1 MDTPA
6 SLTSKRIGCIGCG
19 NMGGAILG
27 GLAEVPGLELYG
39 YNRTPQRLE
48 PLCAKGVT
56 AVPDIPGI
64 AARCDILVIGVKP
77 YLVGGVLAE
86 ALPSLKPETV
96 IISIA
101 AGVTLH
107 DLRDAVQGHC
117 HVVRVMPN
125 TPALVGAGVFG
136 IQEDPALPKDVFAM
150 ILDLF
155 GLLGSTIVLP
165 EKKFN
170 AFMALVGCGPAYVF
184 HFMDALAEAGVT
196 MGFTRQEALELVT
209 QLVLGSAKLAALP
222 GSHPAILREQVCSP
236 AGVTIAAVN
245 HLDRTAVRG
254 HRLLKDKRDEL
265 MRQFFLIVRENKAL
279 RAKVEAGIEEANRA
293 MTVASSVMSPEMLQ
307 QALLYPK
314 QSATLDMT
322 FKNIMSVSVPIYEF
336 HTKSEDAASIY
347 PYGFA
352 QTSGELDDALG
363 ALASVFQ
370 DMLELAQAEKKTQL
384 LASEIEKTR
393 RRVNA
398 LEYVMIPEMEKNI
411 KYISMKLEE
420 NDRATKVRLMKV
432 KDMVLKDAHEFED

>member
-6 SLTSKRIGCIGCG
+6 SLSSKRIGCIGCG

-48 PLCAKGVT
+48 PLCAKGIT

-96 IISIA
+96 VISIA

-107 DLRDAVQGHC
+107 DLRDAVQGRC

-222 GSHPAILREQVCSP
+222 GSHPAILRELR
-236 AGVTIAAVN
+236 GVLEGIDDFSLENTE
-245 HLDRTAVRG
+245 R
-254 HRLLKDKRDEL
+254 
-265 MRQFFLIVRENKAL
+265 IVHAW
-279 RAKVEAGIEEANRA
+279 IEEKGYG
-293 MTVASSVMSPEMLQ
+293 MGQVMNTLRL
-307 QALLYPK
+307 ALVGAGKGPGMY
-314 QSATLDMT
+314 D
-322 FKNIMSVSVPIYEF
+322 V
-336 HTKSEDAASIY
+336 
-347 PYGFA
+347 
-352 QTSGELDDALG
+352 TSFIGK
-363 ALASVFQ
+363 
-370 DMLELAQAEKKTQL
+370 AECLKRIDNL
-384 LASEIEKTR
+384 L
-393 RRVNA
+393 N
-398 LEYVMIPEMEKNI
+398 N
-411 KYISMKLEE
+411 
-420 NDRATKVRLMKV
+420 
-432 KDMVLKDAHEFED
+432 LKPAE

>member
-6 SLTSKRIGCIGCG
+6 SLSSKRIGCIGCG
-19 NMGGAILG
+19 NMAGPSSA

-96 IISIA
+96 VISIA

-107 DLRDAVQGHC
+107 DLRDAVQGRC

-150 ILDLF
+150 ILGLF

-236 AGVTIAAVN
+236 AGRN
-245 HLDRTAVRG
+245 HRG
-254 HRLLKDKRDEL
+254 GQPPRSHR
-265 MRQFFLIVRENKAL
+265 
-279 RAKVEAGIEEANRA
+279 RA
-293 MTVASSVMSPEMLQ
+293 
-307 QALLYPK
+307 
-314 QSATLDMT
+314 
-322 FKNIMSVSVPIYEF
+322 
-336 HTKSEDAASIY
+336 
-347 PYGFA
+347 
-352 QTSGELDDALG
+352 
-363 ALASVFQ
+363 
-370 DMLELAQAEKKTQL
+370 
-384 LASEIEKTR
+384 
-393 RRVNA
+393 
-398 LEYVMIPEMEKNI
+398 
-411 KYISMKLEE
+411 
-420 NDRATKVRLMKV
+420 RLP
-432 KDMVLKDAHEFED
+432 H

>member
-1 MDTPA
+1 MGAAAKVGCGAFPHDGGGKRPLHFPVPDLFRTRHFQKRKIIDTPA

-96 IISIA
+96 VISIA

-107 DLRDAVQGHC
+107 DLRDAVQGRC

-254 HRLLKDKRDEL
+254 H
-265 MRQFFLIVRENKAL
+265 LIDAVLAAY
-279 RAKVEAGIEEANRA
+279 AK
-293 MTVASSVMSPEMLQ
+293 S
-307 QALLYPK
+307 
-314 QSATLDMT
+314 
-322 FKNIMSVSVPIYEF
+322 
-336 HTKSEDAASIY
+336 
-347 PYGFA
+347 
-352 QTSGELDDALG
+352 
-363 ALASVFQ
+363 
-370 DMLELAQAEKKTQL
+370 
-384 LASEIEKTR
+384 
-393 RRVNA
+393 
-398 LEYVMIPEMEKNI
+398 
-411 KYISMKLEE
+411 
-420 NDRATKVRLMKV
+420 
-432 KDMVLKDAHEFED
+432 

>member
-6 SLTSKRIGCIGCG
+6 SLSSKRIGCIGCG

-96 IISIA
+96 VISIA

-107 DLRDAVQGHC
+107 DLRDAVQG
-117 HVVRVMPN
+117 P
-125 TPALVGAGVFG
+125 GVFG
-136 IQEDPALPKDVFAM
+136 IQEDPALPKNVFAM

-254 HRLLKDKRDEL
+254 H
-265 MRQFFLIVRENKAL
+265 LIDAVLAAY
-279 RAKVEAGIEEANRA
+279 AK
-293 MTVASSVMSPEMLQ
+293 S
-307 QALLYPK
+307 
-314 QSATLDMT
+314 
-322 FKNIMSVSVPIYEF
+322 
-336 HTKSEDAASIY
+336 
-347 PYGFA
+347 
-352 QTSGELDDALG
+352 
-363 ALASVFQ
+363 
-370 DMLELAQAEKKTQL
+370 
-384 LASEIEKTR
+384 
-393 RRVNA
+393 
-398 LEYVMIPEMEKNI
+398 
-411 KYISMKLEE
+411 
-420 NDRATKVRLMKV
+420 
-432 KDMVLKDAHEFED
+432 

>member
-1 MDTPA
+1 MGAAAKLSRTTAEESGLFISLCRTCSARDIFRKGRSWTHRHPSPA
-6 SLTSKRIGCIGCG
+6 SVSAASAAATWAGPSSAG
-19 NMGGAILG
+19 
-27 GLAEVPGLELYG
+27 
-39 YNRTPQRLE
+39 TPQRLE

-96 IISIA
+96 VISIA

-107 DLRDAVQGHC
+107 DLRDAVQGRC

-254 HRLLKDKRDEL
+254 H
-265 MRQFFLIVRENKAL
+265 LIDAVLAAY
-279 RAKVEAGIEEANRA
+279 AK
-293 MTVASSVMSPEMLQ
+293 S
-307 QALLYPK
+307 
-314 QSATLDMT
+314 
-322 FKNIMSVSVPIYEF
+322 
-336 HTKSEDAASIY
+336 
-347 PYGFA
+347 
-352 QTSGELDDALG
+352 
-363 ALASVFQ
+363 
-370 DMLELAQAEKKTQL
+370 
-384 LASEIEKTR
+384 
-393 RRVNA
+393 
-398 LEYVMIPEMEKNI
+398 
-411 KYISMKLEE
+411 
-420 NDRATKVRLMKV
+420 
-432 KDMVLKDAHEFED
+432 

>member
-1 MDTPA
+1 M
-6 SLTSKRIGCIGCG
+6 
-19 NMGGAILG
+19 
-27 GLAEVPGLELYG
+27 
-39 YNRTPQRLE
+39 
-48 PLCAKGVT
+48 
-56 AVPDIPGI
+56 
-64 AARCDILVIGVKP
+64 KP

-96 IISIA
+96 VISIA

-107 DLRDAVQGHC
+107 DLRDAVQGRC

-150 ILDLF
+150 ILGLF

-254 HRLLKDKRDEL
+254 H
-265 MRQFFLIVRENKAL
+265 LIDAVLAAY
-279 RAKVEAGIEEANRA
+279 AK
-293 MTVASSVMSPEMLQ
+293 S
-307 QALLYPK
+307 
-314 QSATLDMT
+314 
-322 FKNIMSVSVPIYEF
+322 
-336 HTKSEDAASIY
+336 
-347 PYGFA
+347 
-352 QTSGELDDALG
+352 
-363 ALASVFQ
+363 
-370 DMLELAQAEKKTQL
+370 
-384 LASEIEKTR
+384 
-393 RRVNA
+393 
-398 LEYVMIPEMEKNI
+398 
-411 KYISMKLEE
+411 
-420 NDRATKVRLMKV
+420 
-432 KDMVLKDAHEFED
+432 

>member
-1 MDTPA
+1 M
-6 SLTSKRIGCIGCG
+6 KYGFIGCG

-39 YNRTPQRLE
+39 YNRPPQRLE

-64 AARCDILVIGVKP
+64 AARCDVLVIGVKP

-96 IISIA
+96 VISIA

-107 DLRDAVQGHC
+107 DLRDAVQGRC

-136 IQEDPALPKDVFAM
+136 IQEDPALPKDVFTM

-196 MGFTRQEALELVT
+196 MKYHVGTMIEIPRAALTAGEIAKEADFFSFGTNDLTQMTFGFSRDDAAKFLGAYYENKIYESDPFQHLDQVGVGKLVKMAAHDGRETRPD
-209 QLVLGSAKLAALP
+209 LGLGICGEHGGDPSSVEFCHNVGLDYVSCSPFRVPIARLAA
-222 GSHPAILREQVCSP
+222 
-236 AGVTIAAVN
+236 
-245 HLDRTAVRG
+245 
-254 HRLLKDKRDEL
+254 
-265 MRQFFLIVRENKAL
+265 
-279 RAKVEAGIEEANRA
+279 
-293 MTVASSVMSPEMLQ
+293 
-307 QALLYPK
+307 
-314 QSATLDMT
+314 
-322 FKNIMSVSVPIYEF
+322 
-336 HTKSEDAASIY
+336 
-347 PYGFA
+347 
-352 QTSGELDDALG
+352 
-363 ALASVFQ
+363 
-370 DMLELAQAEKKTQL
+370 AQA
-384 LASEIEKTR
+384 AI
-393 RRVNA
+393 
-398 LEYVMIPEMEKNI
+398 KNPR
-411 KYISMKLEE
+411 K
-420 NDRATKVRLMKV
+420 
-432 KDMVLKDAHEFED
+432 

>member
-1 MDTPA
+1 MKRMEPFRGRGFFYYSNHRRRDADDPQNQTMAWRPENFCRVRPYPNSSKPTAFNIEGDDT
-6 SLTSKRIGCIGCG
+6 LNQTFQKI
-19 NMGGAILG
+19 
-27 GLAEVPGLELYG
+27 
-39 YNRTPQRLE
+39 
-48 PLCAKGVT
+48 
-56 AVPDIPGI
+56 
-64 AARCDILVIGVKP
+64 
-77 YLVGGVLAE
+77 VGGVLAE

-107 DLRDAVQGHC
+107 DLRDAVQGRC

-136 IQEDPALPKDVFAM
+136 IQEEPALPKDVFAM

-254 HRLLKDKRDEL
+254 H
-265 MRQFFLIVRENKAL
+265 LIDAVLAAY
-279 RAKVEAGIEEANRA
+279 AK
-293 MTVASSVMSPEMLQ
+293 S
-307 QALLYPK
+307 
-314 QSATLDMT
+314 
-322 FKNIMSVSVPIYEF
+322 
-336 HTKSEDAASIY
+336 
-347 PYGFA
+347 
-352 QTSGELDDALG
+352 
-363 ALASVFQ
+363 
-370 DMLELAQAEKKTQL
+370 
-384 LASEIEKTR
+384 
-393 RRVNA
+393 
-398 LEYVMIPEMEKNI
+398 
-411 KYISMKLEE
+411 
-420 NDRATKVRLMKV
+420 
-432 KDMVLKDAHEFED
+432 

>member
-96 IISIA
+96 VISIA

-107 DLRDAVQGHC
+107 DLRDAVQGRC

-170 AFMALVGCGPAYVF
+170 ARQHGVAHLGELRAVGVARLFRCRWRG
-184 HFMDALAEAGVT
+184 DE
-196 MGFTRQEALELVT
+196 R
-209 QLVLGSAKLAALP
+209 
-222 GSHPAILREQVCSP
+222 R
-236 AGVTIAAVN
+236 
-245 HLDRTAVRG
+245 DRR
-254 HRLLKDKRDEL
+254 RDE
-265 MRQFFLIVRENKAL
+265 VL
-279 RAKVEAGIEEANRA
+279 RTEEAA
-293 MTVASSVMSPEMLQ
+293 
-307 QALLYPK
+307 K
-314 QSATLDMT
+314 
-322 FKNIMSVSVPIYEF
+322 
-336 HTKSEDAASIY
+336 
-347 PYGFA
+347 
-352 QTSGELDDALG
+352 
-363 ALASVFQ
+363 
-370 DMLELAQAEKKTQL
+370 
-384 LASEIEKTR
+384 
-393 RRVNA
+393 
-398 LEYVMIPEMEKNI
+398 
-411 KYISMKLEE
+411 
-420 NDRATKVRLMKV
+420 
-432 KDMVLKDAHEFED
+432 

>member
-48 PLCAKGVT
+48 PLCAKG
-56 AVPDIPGI
+56 
-64 AARCDILVIGVKP
+64 
-77 YLVGGVLAE
+77 
-86 ALPSLKPETV
+86 ETV
-96 IISIA
+96 VISIA

-107 DLRDAVQGHC
+107 DLRDAVQGRC

-254 HRLLKDKRDEL
+254 H
-265 MRQFFLIVRENKAL
+265 LIDAVLAAY
-279 RAKVEAGIEEANRA
+279 AK
-293 MTVASSVMSPEMLQ
+293 S
-307 QALLYPK
+307 
-314 QSATLDMT
+314 
-322 FKNIMSVSVPIYEF
+322 
-336 HTKSEDAASIY
+336 
-347 PYGFA
+347 
-352 QTSGELDDALG
+352 
-363 ALASVFQ
+363 
-370 DMLELAQAEKKTQL
+370 
-384 LASEIEKTR
+384 
-393 RRVNA
+393 
-398 LEYVMIPEMEKNI
+398 
-411 KYISMKLEE
+411 
-420 NDRATKVRLMKV
+420 
-432 KDMVLKDAHEFED
+432 

>member
-6 SLTSKRIGCIGCG
+6 SLSSKRIGCIGCG

-96 IISIA
+96 VISIA

-107 DLRDAVQGHC
+107 DLRDAVQGRC

-236 AGVTIAAVN
+236 AGVTTSIAPPCAVTS
-245 HLDRTAVRG
+245 LTRYLPPTQRVSPERKRFPIPRWREKRPGGTFFETFTRRTAVPQTPAER
-254 HRLLKDKRDEL
+254 
-265 MRQFFLIVRENKAL
+265 V
-279 RAKVEAGIEEANRA
+279 
-293 MTVASSVMSPEMLQ
+293 SP
-307 QALLYPK
+307 
-314 QSATLDMT
+314 
-322 FKNIMSVSVPIYEF
+322 
-336 HTKSEDAASIY
+336 
-347 PYGFA
+347 
-352 QTSGELDDALG
+352 
-363 ALASVFQ
+363 
-370 DMLELAQAEKKTQL
+370 
-384 LASEIEKTR
+384 
-393 RRVNA
+393 
-398 LEYVMIPEMEKNI
+398 
-411 KYISMKLEE
+411 
-420 NDRATKVRLMKV
+420 
-432 KDMVLKDAHEFED
+432 

>member
-1 MDTPA
+1 MGAAAKLSRTTAEESGLFISLCRTCSARDIFRKGRSWTHRHPSPA
-6 SLTSKRIGCIGCG
+6 SVSAASAAATWAGPSSAGS
-19 NMGGAILG
+19 
-27 GLAEVPGLELYG
+27 
-39 YNRTPQRLE
+39 PQRLE

-96 IISIA
+96 VISIA

-107 DLRDAVQGHC
+107 DLRDAVQGRC

-254 HRLLKDKRDEL
+254 H
-265 MRQFFLIVRENKAL
+265 LIDAVLAAY
-279 RAKVEAGIEEANRA
+279 AK
-293 MTVASSVMSPEMLQ
+293 S
-307 QALLYPK
+307 
-314 QSATLDMT
+314 
-322 FKNIMSVSVPIYEF
+322 
-336 HTKSEDAASIY
+336 
-347 PYGFA
+347 
-352 QTSGELDDALG
+352 
-363 ALASVFQ
+363 
-370 DMLELAQAEKKTQL
+370 
-384 LASEIEKTR
+384 
-393 RRVNA
+393 
-398 LEYVMIPEMEKNI
+398 
-411 KYISMKLEE
+411 
-420 NDRATKVRLMKV
+420 
-432 KDMVLKDAHEFED
+432 

>member
-64 AARCDILVIGVKP
+64 AARCDVLVIGVKP

-96 IISIA
+96 VISIA

-107 DLRDAVQGHC
+107 DLRDAVQGRC

-136 IQEDPALPKDVFAM
+136 IQEDPALPKNVFAM

-209 QLVLGSAKLAALP
+209 QLVL
-222 GSHPAILREQVCSP
+222 REQVCSP

-254 HRLLKDKRDEL
+254 H
-265 MRQFFLIVRENKAL
+265 LIDAVLAAY
-279 RAKVEAGIEEANRA
+279 AK
-293 MTVASSVMSPEMLQ
+293 S
-307 QALLYPK
+307 
-314 QSATLDMT
+314 
-322 FKNIMSVSVPIYEF
+322 
-336 HTKSEDAASIY
+336 
-347 PYGFA
+347 
-352 QTSGELDDALG
+352 
-363 ALASVFQ
+363 
-370 DMLELAQAEKKTQL
+370 
-384 LASEIEKTR
+384 
-393 RRVNA
+393 
-398 LEYVMIPEMEKNI
+398 
-411 KYISMKLEE
+411 
-420 NDRATKVRLMKV
+420 
-432 KDMVLKDAHEFED
+432 

>member
-6 SLTSKRIGCIGCG
+6 SLSSKRIGCIGCG

-64 AARCDILVIGVKP
+64 AARCDILVIGV
-77 YLVGGVLAE
+77 
-86 ALPSLKPETV
+86 
-96 IISIA
+96 
-101 AGVTLH
+101 TLH
-107 DLRDAVQGHC
+107 DLRDAVQGRC

-254 HRLLKDKRDEL
+254 H
-265 MRQFFLIVRENKAL
+265 LIDAVLAAY
-279 RAKVEAGIEEANRA
+279 AK
-293 MTVASSVMSPEMLQ
+293 S
-307 QALLYPK
+307 
-314 QSATLDMT
+314 
-322 FKNIMSVSVPIYEF
+322 
-336 HTKSEDAASIY
+336 
-347 PYGFA
+347 
-352 QTSGELDDALG
+352 
-363 ALASVFQ
+363 
-370 DMLELAQAEKKTQL
+370 
-384 LASEIEKTR
+384 
-393 RRVNA
+393 
-398 LEYVMIPEMEKNI
+398 
-411 KYISMKLEE
+411 
-420 NDRATKVRLMKV
+420 
-432 KDMVLKDAHEFED
+432 

>member
-1 MDTPA
+1 MRLQRWDAALSRTTAEESGLFISLCRTCSARDIFRKGRSWTHRHPSAA
-6 SLTSKRIGCIGCG
+6 SVSAASAAATWRGHPR
-19 NMGGAILG
+19 A

-48 PLCAKGVT
+48 PLCAK
-56 AVPDIPGI
+56 AYQPVPIP
-64 AARCDILVIGVKP
+64 RSRPLRHLVIGVKP

-96 IISIA
+96 VISIA

-107 DLRDAVQGHC
+107 DLRDAVQGPLPC
-117 HVVRVMPN
+117 
-125 TPALVGAGVFG
+125 GARHAEYPRPRGRRRCSHPRRSG
-136 IQEDPALPKDVFAM
+136 AAKDVFAM

-254 HRLLKDKRDEL
+254 H
-265 MRQFFLIVRENKAL
+265 LIDAVLAAY
-279 RAKVEAGIEEANRA
+279 AK
-293 MTVASSVMSPEMLQ
+293 S
-307 QALLYPK
+307 
-314 QSATLDMT
+314 
-322 FKNIMSVSVPIYEF
+322 
-336 HTKSEDAASIY
+336 
-347 PYGFA
+347 
-352 QTSGELDDALG
+352 
-363 ALASVFQ
+363 
-370 DMLELAQAEKKTQL
+370 
-384 LASEIEKTR
+384 
-393 RRVNA
+393 
-398 LEYVMIPEMEKNI
+398 
-411 KYISMKLEE
+411 
-420 NDRATKVRLMKV
+420 
-432 KDMVLKDAHEFED
+432 

>member
-6 SLTSKRIGCIGCG
+6 SLSSKRIGCIGCG

-27 GLAEVPGLELYG
+27 GLAEGPGLGLYG
-39 YNRTPQRLE
+39 YNRPPQRRE
-48 PLCAKGVT
+48 PLYAKGVT

-77 YLVGGVLAE
+77 YLVGGDGNDDGFRLQGGQGFGE
-86 ALPSLKPETV
+86 H
-96 IISIA
+96 A

-107 DLRDAVQGHC
+107 DLRDAVQGRC

-236 AGVTIAAVN
+236 AGGTHPA
-245 HLDRTAVRG
+245 G
-254 HRLLKDKRDEL
+254 HHPDPTPGGGPSLLH
-265 MRQFFLIVRENKAL
+265 I
-279 RAKVEAGIEEANRA
+279 
-293 MTVASSVMSPEMLQ
+293 P
-307 QALLYPK
+307 
-314 QSATLDMT
+314 
-322 FKNIMSVSVPIYEF
+322 
-336 HTKSEDAASIY
+336 
-347 PYGFA
+347 
-352 QTSGELDDALG
+352 
-363 ALASVFQ
+363 
-370 DMLELAQAEKKTQL
+370 
-384 LASEIEKTR
+384 R
-393 RRVNA
+393 RR
-398 LEYVMIPEMEKNI
+398 
-411 KYISMKLEE
+411 
-420 NDRATKVRLMKV
+420 RADQRGGRWGPR
-432 KDMVLKDAHEFED
+432 A

>member
-64 AARCDILVIGVKP
+64 AARCDVLVIGVKP

-96 IISIA
+96 VISIA

-222 GSHPAILREQVCSP
+222 GSHPAILRGASP
-236 AGVTIAAVN
+236 RATLSVTAMAKSIAFLNGRDYVIPSDIQTVFCETVA
-245 HLDRTAVRG
+245 
-254 HRLLKDKRDEL
+254 HRLLLEPSAEARGRTARD
-265 MRQFFLIVRENKAL
+265 I
-279 RAKVEAGIEEANRA
+279 
-293 MTVASSVMSPEMLQ
+293 
-307 QALLYPK
+307 
-314 QSATLDMT
+314 
-322 FKNIMSVSVPIYEF
+322 
-336 HTKSEDAASIY
+336 
-347 PYGFA
+347 
-352 QTSGELDDALG
+352 
-363 ALASVFQ
+363 
-370 DMLELAQAEKKTQL
+370 
-384 LASEIEKTR
+384 
-393 RRVNA
+393 
-398 LEYVMIPEMEKNI
+398 
-411 KYISMKLEE
+411 LEE
-420 NDRATKVRLMKV
+420 ILKAAAAPKVS
-432 KDMVLKDAHEFED
+432 

>member
-56 AVPDIPGI
+56 AVPDIPG
-64 AARCDILVIGVKP
+64 
-77 YLVGGVLAE
+77 GVLAE
-86 ALPSLKPETV
+86 ALPSLKPQTV
-96 IISIA
+96 VISIA

-107 DLRDAVQGHC
+107 DLRDAVQGRC

-254 HRLLKDKRDEL
+254 H
-265 MRQFFLIVRENKAL
+265 LIDAVLAAY
-279 RAKVEAGIEEANRA
+279 AK
-293 MTVASSVMSPEMLQ
+293 S
-307 QALLYPK
+307 
-314 QSATLDMT
+314 
-322 FKNIMSVSVPIYEF
+322 
-336 HTKSEDAASIY
+336 
-347 PYGFA
+347 
-352 QTSGELDDALG
+352 
-363 ALASVFQ
+363 
-370 DMLELAQAEKKTQL
+370 
-384 LASEIEKTR
+384 
-393 RRVNA
+393 
-398 LEYVMIPEMEKNI
+398 
-411 KYISMKLEE
+411 
-420 NDRATKVRLMKV
+420 
-432 KDMVLKDAHEFED
+432 

>member
-6 SLTSKRIGCIGCG
+6 SLPCKRFGCIGCG

-64 AARCDILVIGVKP
+64 AARCDVLVIGVKP

-96 IISIA
+96 VISIA

-107 DLRDAVQGHC
+107 DLRDAVQGRC

-136 IQEDPALPKDVFAM
+136 IQEDPALPKDVFTM

-254 HRLLKDKRDEL
+254 H
-265 MRQFFLIVRENKAL
+265 LIDAVLAAY
-279 RAKVEAGIEEANRA
+279 AK
-293 MTVASSVMSPEMLQ
+293 S
-307 QALLYPK
+307 
-314 QSATLDMT
+314 
-322 FKNIMSVSVPIYEF
+322 
-336 HTKSEDAASIY
+336 
-347 PYGFA
+347 
-352 QTSGELDDALG
+352 
-363 ALASVFQ
+363 
-370 DMLELAQAEKKTQL
+370 
-384 LASEIEKTR
+384 
-393 RRVNA
+393 
-398 LEYVMIPEMEKNI
+398 
-411 KYISMKLEE
+411 
-420 NDRATKVRLMKV
+420 
-432 KDMVLKDAHEFED
+432 

>member
-1 MDTPA
+1 MVCLPPSFDPNKKYPLIVYYYGGTTPTTRGITSPYCAQLFA
-6 SLTSKRIGCIGCG
+6 SRDYVVYVIQPSGAIGYGQEFSARHVNVWGERTADEIIEGTKKFCAAHPFVNDKRIGCIGCG

-48 PLCAKGVT
+48 PLCAKGIT

-96 IISIA
+96 VISIA

-107 DLRDAVQGHC
+107 DLRDAVQGRC

-209 QLVLGSAKLAALP
+209 QLVLAPPSWRHCRG
-222 GSHPAILREQVCSP
+222 AIPPSC
-236 AGVTIAAVN
+236 
-245 HLDRTAVRG
+245 
-254 HRLLKDKRDEL
+254 
-265 MRQFFLIVRENKAL
+265 
-279 RAKVEAGIEEANRA
+279 ANRCA
-293 MTVASSVMSPEMLQ
+293 
-307 QALLYPK
+307 
-314 QSATLDMT
+314 
-322 FKNIMSVSVPIYEF
+322 
-336 HTKSEDAASIY
+336 H
-347 PYGFA
+347 
-352 QTSGELDDALG
+352 
-363 ALASVFQ
+363 
-370 DMLELAQAEKKTQL
+370 
-384 LASEIEKTR
+384 R
-393 RRVNA
+393 RA
-398 LEYVMIPEMEKNI
+398 
-411 KYISMKLEE
+411 
-420 NDRATKVRLMKV
+420 
-432 KDMVLKDAHEFED
+432 